1 LVPGRFAHL
10 EALRERVEKV
20 AQTDEHYRELLI
32 NDLEDVRT
40 LLGDL
45 GSGGGGG
52 SRDRSAPP
60 ARTTMV
66 MGAGLESDDLT
77 KVTETVRRLNREQ
90 MAALASFVGEV
101 RALPAR
107 LATISS
113 LSSPYLI
120 LMVRRRDARPHLCLP
135 AEGPRLSL
143 IRLHSHLHVCAS
155 CMPPPSTWCD

>member
-1 LVPGRFAHL
+1 MTPAQPCLAPSRLTSLHGRFAHL

-60 ARTTMV
+60 ARTMV
-66 MGAGLESDDLT
+66 MGSGLESDDLT

-101 RALPAR
+101 RSLSTR
-107 LATISS
+107 LAPISS
-113 LSSPYLI
+113 LSILSDPYGSST
-120 LMVRRRDARPHLCLP
+120 RCAPHLCLP
-135 AEGPRLSL
+135 A
-143 IRLHSHLHVCAS
+143 C
-155 CMPPPSTWCD
+155 